1 MPVVKPETVIGL
13 LHVAEVNVP
22 VIAVPTAVA
31 VYVVIVAPPLDP
43 AGVVCKG
50 PVQATVTDVALAI
63 VAVPIVGAPGTVT
76 GVTEVDA
83 VDKLDVPAE
92 FVAVVLKKYGVP
104 FVKPVTAHEP
114 DAPVTVQPVVY
125 VPVELV
131 D

>member
-1 MPVVKPETVIGL
+1 MPVVKPETVIAV

-31 VYVVIVAPPLDP
+31 VYVVIVAPPLDV
-43 AGVVCKG
+43 GV
-50 PVQATVTDVALAI
+50 VQATVTDVGLAM
-63 VAVPIVGAPGTVT
+63 VAVPIVGAPDTVTT
-76 GVTEVDA
+76 GVTELDA

-92 FVAVVLKKYGVP
+92 FVAVVLKKYAVL
-104 FVKPVTAHEP
+104 FVKPVTTHEP

-125 VPVELV
+125 VPPEVV

>member
-1 MPVVKPETVIGL
+1 M
-13 LHVAEVNVP
+13 
-22 VIAVPTAVA
+22 
-31 VYVVIVAPPLDP
+31 IVAPPFD
-43 AGVVCKG
+43 AGV
-50 PVQATVTDVALAI
+50 VQATVTDVALAI
-63 VAVPIVGAPGTVT
+63 VAVPIVGASGTVT

>member
-1 MPVVKPETVIGL
+1 MIVV
-13 LHVAEVNVP
+13 
-22 VIAVPTAVA
+22 
-31 VYVVIVAPPLDP
+31 PPLD
-43 AGVVCKG
+43 AGAVH
-50 PVQATVTDVALAI
+50 ATVTDVALAT
-63 VAVPIVGAPGTVT
+63 VAVPIVGASGTVT

-83 VDKLDVPAE
+83 VDKLDVPAV